1 MKRILLQYGLALLVL
16 FGVLYAYAL
25 RSEPF
30 KVSEV
35 ALVQAKLQSPKADSN
50 SLKPLSNS
58 DSAKKIAA
66 AIAQP
71 VKKVDTAKKRILLIG
86 DSMMEG
92 LMFRMKDYTEFN
104 GHFLLPVVWYG
115 SSTKIWGECDTLT
128 HFIQK
133 YNPDFVVVVLG
144 GNELFIRGIESRA
157 PFVKHILKQIGP
169 RPYLWAGPPNWK
181 KDTGINDLIKNNV
194 ATGAYYPSKNLKLA
208 RRKDGAHPTRVA
220 SAIWMDSLATFMG
233 SMSSAHPIMMAPP
246 PTPTKATP
254 KAVLLRMPQ

>member
-1 MKRILLQYGLALLVL
+1 MKKLLLQYGAALLAL
-16 FGVLYAYAL
+16 FAVLYVYAL
-25 RSEPF
+25 KPAPIE
-30 KVSEV
+30 VGDV
-35 ALVQAKLQSPKADSN
+35 ALVQAKLT
-50 SLKPLSNS
+50 KPS
-58 DSAKKIAA
+58 DSDSSKKEQKAILAA
-66 AIAQP
+66 TNKVEIP

-104 GHFLLPVVWYG
+104 GHFLQPVVWYG

-128 HFIQK
+128 HFIKK
-133 YNPDFVVVVLG
+133 YKPDYVVVVLG

-157 PFVKHILKQIGP
+157 PFVKHILKQIGQ

-194 ATGAYYPSKNLKLA
+194 AQGAYYPSKNLKLA

-233 SMSSAHPIMMAPP
+233 SMAAAHPIKMAVP